1 MHALWWSL
9 RTLSH
14 TRRQEDEPLKVQ
26 GLSGIVEVACGA
38 SFCVGMGADGRA
50 WTWGLGECGELG
62 RAVRPMKPDG
72 PDGGYDHALILAEHL
87 TPALM
92 VVAGSSGDTVRN
104 VRAVGCGAYHTL
116 VVTGSDNSGAPNS
129 QVSRRRG

>member
-1 MHALWWSL
+1 M
-9 RTLSH
+9 
-14 TRRQEDEPLKVQ
+14 PLKVQ

-38 SFCVGMGADGRA
+38 SFCVGLGADGRA

-72 PDGGYDHALILAEHL
+72 PDGGYDHALILTEHL
-87 TPALM
+87 TPAPM
-92 VVAGSSGDTVRN
+92 VAVGSSGNAIRN

-116 VVTGSDNSGAPNS
+116 VVTGSDNSGKPNP
-129 QVSRRRG
+129 QVR